1 MVSSMTAFA
10 SRSFTLPQEAAVLR
24 WDIKSVNQRYF
35 EASIKLPDA
44 FQTLEYHF
52 RDQLRGKM
60 NRGKIFCQLQYEEDV
75 TGRSQLEIDVSQLD
89 ALTETC
95 AFVANRLKNV
105 DPMFLIAPISPLDIL
120 KWPQIIKGANQ
131 DLAAIH
137 QEIIK
142 AFSETIQSFIQ
153 ARLREGSDLK
163 GFIEQRLK
171 AIEVILK
178 KIRERLPNIMS
189 RYREKLMERMLDLK
203 VAIDSN
209 RLEQE
214 MIFIAQKMDVAEE
227 LDRLD
232 THLQAVKTLLETGG
246 VIGRHLDFLSQEL
259 NREANTL
266 ASKSVDALLTQE
278 TVELKV
284 LIEQIREQV
293 QNIE

>member
-1 MVSSMTAFA
+1 MTAFA
-10 SRSFTLPQEAAVLR
+10 SQSFALRNGEVVLR
-24 WDIKSVNQRYF
+24 WEIKSVNQRYF
-35 EASIKLPDA
+35 EASIKLPEF
-44 FQTLEYHF
+44 FQALEYQC
-52 RDQLRGKM
+52 RDLLRGKI
-60 NRGKIFCQLQYEEDV
+60 NRGKIYCQLQYEENV
-75 TGRSQLEIDVSQLD
+75 ILPSQLNIDIDRLD
-89 ALTETC
+89 ALTKTC
-95 AFVANRLKNV
+95 ALVANHLKKV
-105 DPMFLIAPISPLDIL
+105 DPTILTAPISPLDLL
-120 KWPQIIKGANQ
+120 KWPQVIKETEEKDLASIQQAIIK
-131 DLAAIH
+131 
-137 QEIIK
+137 E
-142 AFSETIQSFIQ
+142 FSQTMQSFIE

-171 AIEVILK
+171 AIEVILQ
-178 KIRERLPNIMS
+178 KIRERLPSIIS
-189 RYREKLMERMLDLK
+189 RYREKLMERMLDMK
-203 VAIDSN
+203 VVVDAN

-278 TVELKV
+278 MVELKV